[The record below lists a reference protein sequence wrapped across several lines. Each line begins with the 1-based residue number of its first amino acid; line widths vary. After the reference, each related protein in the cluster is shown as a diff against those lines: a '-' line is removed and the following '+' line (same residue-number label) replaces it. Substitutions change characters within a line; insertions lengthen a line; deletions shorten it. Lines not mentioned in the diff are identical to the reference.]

1 MRFLRLRLGLIC
13 LPLLFLSVSG
23 QMLSSSPRNVSPPP
37 SAGGTTAPASPAPAR
52 PIPVSIEAGSGRL
65 VQLPAPAAT
74 ILAADP
80 RIARVQ
86 PASPTSLFIMGVAQG
101 RTTVIATAEDGTP
114 VAEYDVTIQ
123 PGTGILGASPAAA
136 PLPGPRASPASAAAV
151 ESAIRRNL
159 SGMER
164 VRVTSAGP
172 NTLILSGTVANAT
185 NAQRAEAVARSFAEQ
200 REIINNIA
208 MLSSVQVNLRVRVA
222 EVSRQITR
230 ELGFNWQ
237 AFGKIG
243 NFVLGLRTGR
253 SATTVLDAVT
263 SGASSSV
270 SRLAFGAVKAGSTDV
285 NAIIDA
291 LAEDQL
297 ITILAEPNLTA
308 QSGETA
314 SFLAGGEFPIPV
326 AASNNS
332 NAITIEFKQFGVS
345 LSFVP
350 TVLAPE
356 RLNLRVRP
364 EVSELSDQGAVT
376 VPLASG
382 TVTIPALNVR
392 RAETTVEL
400 GSGQSFA
407 IAGLLQNTS
416 RTGVDKV
423 PGRGDLPVL
432 APLSRASRFQRNET
446 ERVIVI
452 TPYIV
457 KPVSQPGALAV

>member
-1 MRFLRLRLGLIC
+1 MRFLRRRLGLIC

-23 QMLSSSPRNVSPPP
+23 QGQTLSPSPRNASPPP
-37 SAGGTTAPASPAPAR
+37 SAGSTSAPASPAR

-80 RIARVQ
+80 RIARVP

-123 PGTGILGASPAAA
+123 PGTGILGASPASA

-208 MLSSVQVNLRVRVA
+208 MLSSIQVNLRVRVA

-230 ELGFNWQ
+230 ELGFNWA

-243 NFVLGLRTGR
+243 NFVLGLRSGR
-253 SATTVLDAVT
+253 SATTVLDAITT
-263 SGASSSV
+263 STSSV
-270 SRLAFGAVKAGSTDV
+270 GRLAFGAVKAGST
-285 NAIIDA
+285 
-291 LAEDQL
+291 
-297 ITILAEPNLTA
+297 
-308 QSGETA
+308 
-314 SFLAGGEFPIPV
+314 
-326 AASNNS
+326 
-332 NAITIEFKQFGVS
+332 
-345 LSFVP
+345 
-350 TVLAPE
+350 
-356 RLNLRVRP
+356 
-364 EVSELSDQGAVT
+364 
-376 VPLASG
+376 
-382 TVTIPALNVR
+382 
-392 RAETTVEL
+392 
-400 GSGQSFA
+400 
-407 IAGLLQNTS
+407 
-416 RTGVDKV
+416 
-423 PGRGDLPVL
+423 
-432 APLSRASRFQRNET
+432 
-446 ERVIVI
+446 
-452 TPYIV
+452 
-457 KPVSQPGALAV
+457 